1 MAHKGL
7 FMREAH
13 SKGNLNC
20 SEILLNSKFAQSP
33 VCLRREDAGLRV
45 ISGHFSG
52 LRNVVRPALLLPQ
65 DLGRCQRV
73 SSLLAVPKCR
83 PSLSEK
89 VVDTRDL
96 RLAQGLA
103 LDFKKQPR

>member
-33 VCLRREDAGLRV
+33 VCLWREDAGPRV

-52 LRNVVRPALLLPQ
+52 LRNVARPALLLPQ

-73 SSLLAVPKCR
+73 SSLLDIPKRR

>member
-33 VCLRREDAGLRV
+33 VCLWREEAGPRV
-45 ISGHFSG
+45 IPGHFSG
-52 LRNVVRPALLLPQ
+52 LCKVVRPAFFLPQ
-65 DLGRCQRV
+65 DLGRCHGV
-73 SSLLAVPKCR
+73 FSLLALSKRR

-89 VVDTRDL
+89 VVDTRDR